1 MGEGQ
6 ARGPGSHLP
15 RVCEMVSSAPLPPI
29 PSLVSGFLSVCPPL
43 GGEGR

>member
-15 RVCEMVSSAPLPPI
+15 WVCEMVSSAPLPPI